1 MNMISRRKF
10 LKRAAGIGV
19 IASAST
25 SSASAEPPREFPPHV
40 TLTYDESWLRTYQP
54 AFDMRQTDRE
64 KLLGVYA
71 WRATSTE
78 FDTDV
83 GVYWASYSHQVGASS
98 LDSHYGDHEPALV
111 FVDSETGDVQ
121 TVIASVYHWLRGKA
135 PPSAVS
141 MADEDTVALRVI
153 SPYHHYSATDAPADA
168 SKRALK
174 KLGDEAGLRDS
185 ANTEFEDW
193 LANGLEESLAPGVVV
208 NPWRMLSRGHWWR
221 NSVGGISVNELY
233 YSALE
238 TAGIGKSGSLEA

>member
-1 MNMISRRKF
+1 MPSRRLF
-10 LKRAAGIGV
+10 VQAPTAAVGAAY
-19 IASAST
+19 ASGY
-25 SSASAEPPREFPPHV
+25 AEAATDRVEYIPPHA

-54 AFDMRQTDRE
+54 AFDMQQTDRE

-83 GVYWASYSHQVGASS
+83 GVYWASYSHQEGASS

-135 PPSAVS
+135 PASAVS

-153 SPYHHYSATDAPADA
+153 SPWHHYSATDAPADA
-168 SKRALK
+168 SKRTLK

-238 TAGIGKSGSLEA
+238 TAGIGRSGSLEA